1 MAGHRCSG
9 WSESNVTAGQR
20 RAADKRMDRHVEKNP
35 KCEDADVCVHA
46 GLVFNSAYCCG
57 CGRKIG

>member
-1 MAGHRCSG
+1 M
-9 WSESNVTAGQR
+9 TAGQR